1 MSKEEVVEEVI
12 EEVKEEVKKEEEEVV
27 EEEKSDIDIP
37 ENLQKYRSQ
46 INDLA
51 KQYKNLAKECI
62 NGFDHSDFVL
72 LVNSLTETIAKLRG
86 VIDDLK
92 EVDADDRVTIYNLL
106 ISAIIIKSVEESDLD
121 ENTKQQVVD
130 AFKTGGMVLNLIEL
144 IRESIKKSLQKM
156 DTNKD
161 NYVDKFEFQKY
172 HEDKFNKDCGCFGE
186 EHNKKEAERFTNC
199 CFPLLACGKKKIKIT
214 K

>member
-1 MSKEEVVEEVI
+1 MI
-12 EEVKEEVKKEEEEVV
+12 LI
-27 EEEKSDIDIP
+27 KST
-37 ENLQKYRSQ
+37 KYRSQ
-46 INDLA
+46 INLA

-121 ENTKQQVVD
+121 ENTKKQVVD
-130 AFKTGGMVLNLIEL
+130 AFKTGGMALNLIEL
-144 IRESIKKSLQKM
+144 IRESIKKSLQKWI
-156 DTNKD
+156 
-161 NYVDKFEFQKY
+161 Q
-172 HEDKFNKDCGCFGE
+172 
-186 EHNKKEAERFTNC
+186 
-199 CFPLLACGKKKIKIT
+199 IKIT
-214 K
+214 MLINSNFKNIMRTNLIKIAVALVKNIIKKKQNVLLIVVSHF